1 MKKMKTKAELKSVGD
16 FLKTGGPATGGGG
29 GGGQDLKMLP
39 LPLTCGLCYKVG
51 LRRPPDISYSP
62 NTIYLMFRISFLSPR
77 LKIMKKTIPPLKE
90 YPGFKSLLQALK
102 KT

>member
-51 LRRPPDISYSP
+51 LRRPPDISNSS
-62 NTIYLMFRISFLSPR
+62 NTTSILFL
-77 LKIMKKTIPPLKE
+77 
-90 YPGFKSLLQALK
+90 GFHL
-102 KT
+102 